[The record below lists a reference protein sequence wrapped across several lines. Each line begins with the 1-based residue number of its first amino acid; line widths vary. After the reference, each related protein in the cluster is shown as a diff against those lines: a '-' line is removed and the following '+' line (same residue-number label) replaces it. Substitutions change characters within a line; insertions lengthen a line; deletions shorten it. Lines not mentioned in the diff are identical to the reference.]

1 MGDETPSPAT
11 DTERTTPTRRS
22 VLALVG
28 SAAVAG
34 CTDLPV
40 GEGRDTT
47 ELDAAALREL
57 AADRS
62 KTPQTV
68 PVDVTDSYLDSFET
82 RARELLGR
90 APSPLTEKE
99 VPNGVVRK
107 RIVDTRE
114 GARDDLRQAATAGS
128 PYQRLVELEAARVDA
143 RFVAA
148 AWAAIDGGL
157 TRADVVAEASGL
169 QQATE
174 DVRDRWQYVGSDPVR
189 SVVVHEEIEN
199 RLRRATSS
207 VENLRGSR
215 THQPGEVLDV
225 GELAEDAE
233 RARTNAGTAVYLYE
247 QYADLLDER
256 REMRPT
262 FEAARGRLVEAV
274 RERTRDRLGGDD
286 DLPEPSSLVE
296 VDIEGTP
303 AVAVVRELARDLLF
317 EDWSSAERVE
327 WPATDLVRAHEQ
339 LVRHRALDDV
349 LARIE
354 DRETYTVE
362 EIADVRAL
370 RSDAVQAVARTL
382 SGSDVSVLTRDLVPE
397 VAWRIEFA
405 DRRLADFDDTVR
417 ASRLDD
423 VVVEYVVAAAMVG
436 ATPAVSDRVGST
448 LRSA

>member
-1 MGDETPSPAT
+1 MSEETPPPAT
-11 DTERTTPTRRS
+11 NPERTTPTRRG

-28 SAAVAG
+28 SIAVAG

-40 GEGRDTT
+40 GQGRDTT
-47 ELDAAALREL
+47 ELDGAALRGL
-57 AADRS
+57 VADGS

-68 PVDVTDSYLDSFET
+68 PVDVTESYLDSFET
-82 RARELLGR
+82 RARELLGQV
-90 APSPLTEKE
+90 PSPLTEAE

-107 RIVDTRE
+107 HVVDARE
-114 GARDDLRQAATAGS
+114 SARDALRQAASARS

-148 AWAAIDGGL
+148 TWAAIDGGL

-199 RLRRATSS
+199 RLRRAASS
-207 VENLRGSR
+207 VENLRDSR

-233 RARTNAGTAVYLYE
+233 RARTNAGTAAYLYE
-247 QYADLLDER
+247 QYADSLDER
-256 REMRPT
+256 REMEST
-262 FEAARGRLVEAV
+262 FETARATLVETV
-274 RERTRDRLGGDD
+274 RERTRDRLGDD
-286 DLPEPSSLVE
+286 DDPPEPSSLVE
-296 VDIEGTP
+296 VDVEGTP
-303 AVAVVRELARDLLF
+303 AVAVLRELTRDLLF
-317 EDWSSAERVE
+317 EDWNGAQNVA
-327 WPATDLVRAHEQ
+327 WPATDVSRAHEQ

-349 LARIE
+349 VARIE
-354 DRETYTVE
+354 EGETYAVE

-370 RSDAVQAVARTL
+370 RDDAVRAVSKAL
-382 SGSDVSVLTRDLVPE
+382 SGSDVSALTRNLVPE

-405 DRRLADFDDTVR
+405 DRRLADFEGTVR

-423 VVVEYVVAAAMVG
+423 VVVEYVVAAAMVA
-436 ATPAVSDRVGST
+436 ATPAVSNRVGSV
-448 LRSA
+448 LQSA